1 MPAFTVS
8 KRATAPAAGPDQ
20 DPAAPTAWQLPGS
33 LTRKVILSAL
43 IGYFLLVPAITG
55 LVQHVTPATVFVT
68 AGTVAFAGLVGWR
81 VVLRDRPGLGG
92 VPWAWLAV
100 IVALAVAVFAV
111 GRGPGWLI
119 ILTVAAAACG
129 RFTASVR
136 PALLGAASC
145 SGAGLIVIGLQ
156 ARAAEAET
164 MTLVII
170 MPSMAAFLAYASTKR
185 NETLAELRQT
195 RAELARVAVAGERLR
210 IARDLHDLLG
220 HSLSLITLK
229 AELSRRM
236 LDTDTTSAAREMAE
250 LEAVARQ
257 SLSDVREA
265 VAGYRQPDLIAELG
279 AARQLLAAA
288 GLSCQIS
295 TPADLSLPAG
305 VDTVLAW
312 TVREGVTNVVRH
324 ARATCAGVTVTTA
337 DGRVIAEI
345 TDNGTGPLAGPAG
358 RAGRAQRAGPPAG
371 REPDGRPGPGGR
383 LPAPGHHPDR
393 EAAVTIRIMIAEDQA
408 MVRQALVA
416 LLGLEPDIEV
426 VAQAATGDEALAMA
440 GKHQP
445 DVAVLDIEMPGPS
458 GIDVARQL
466 RQDGFGGQVVI
477 VTTFGRP
484 GYLRAA
490 MAAGASGFLL
500 KDAPAVQLAQA
511 IRRVAAGERVVDPAL
526 AAAALAEGESP
537 LTVRETDVLAAAA
550 NHDAISEIA
559 GRLHLS
565 PGTVRNHL
573 SAAMQKLG
581 ARNRAEAV
589 QMAQRKGWL

>member
-1 MPAFTVS
+1 
-8 KRATAPAAGPDQ
+8 
-20 DPAAPTAWQLPGS
+20 
-33 LTRKVILSAL
+33 
-43 IGYFLLVPAITG
+43 
-55 LVQHVTPATVFVT
+55 
-68 AGTVAFAGLVGWR
+68 
-81 VVLRDRPGLGG
+81 
-92 VPWAWLAV
+92 
-100 IVALAVAVFAV
+100 
-111 GRGPGWLI
+111 
-119 ILTVAAAACG
+119 
-129 RFTASVR
+129 
-136 PALLGAASC
+136 
-145 SGAGLIVIGLQ
+145 
-156 ARAAEAET
+156 
-164 MTLVII
+164 
-170 MPSMAAFLAYASTKR
+170 
-185 NETLAELRQT
+185 
-195 RAELARVAVAGERLR
+195 
-210 IARDLHDLLG
+210 
-220 HSLSLITLK
+220 
-229 AELSRRM
+229 
-236 LDTDTTSAAREMAE
+236 
-250 LEAVARQ
+250 
-257 SLSDVREA
+257 
-265 VAGYRQPDLIAELG
+265 
-279 AARQLLAAA
+279 
-288 GLSCQIS
+288 
-295 TPADLSLPAG
+295 
-305 VDTVLAW
+305 
-312 TVREGVTNVVRH
+312 
-324 ARATCAGVTVTTA
+324 
-337 DGRVIAEI
+337 
-345 TDNGTGPLAGPAG
+345 
-358 RAGRAQRAGPPAG
+358 
-371 REPDGRPGPGGR
+371 
-383 LPAPGHHPDR
+383 
-393 EAAVTIRIMIAEDQA
+393 MIAEDQA

-466 RQDGFGGQVVI
+466 RRDGFGGQVVI